1 MAASFFTEDDLLGAA
16 SGAADSDERGREKE
30 EGREGG
36 CALSWYRGWLCVRTA
51 RKRLSSPIES
61 VFRPQLPAAP
71 LMAPSR

>member
-36 CALSWYRGWLCVRTA
+36 CALSWYRGWLRVRAESHPVVA
-51 RKRLSSPIES
+51 RYTLSY
-61 VFRPQLPAAP
+61 RT
-71 LMAPSR
+71 